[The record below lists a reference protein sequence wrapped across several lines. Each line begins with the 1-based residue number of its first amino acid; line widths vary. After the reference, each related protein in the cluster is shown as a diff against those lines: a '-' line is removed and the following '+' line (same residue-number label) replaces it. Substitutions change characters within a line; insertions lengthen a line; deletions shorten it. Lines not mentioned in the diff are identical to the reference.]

1 MQNSPDISN
10 TLRRF
15 ASSLLKDELTDLK
28 GQLAAISKSQSVIE
42 FTLDGRIIKANDNF
56 LNLVGYSAEEIIGKH
71 HSLLTDPEYSQS
83 DEYKIFWEKLGR
95 GEFDQ
100 GQYKRV
106 GKNSKEVWIE
116 ASYNPIYDLKGKP
129 YKVVKYATDI
139 TQQKLQT
146 ADYQAQIDAISKS
159 QGVIEF
165 TLDGKVIAANQNFLA
180 IMGYT
185 EAEAIG
191 QHHSLFVEPEYRV
204 SQEYK
209 DFWLK
214 LGRGEFDQGEYRR
227 VGKGGKE
234 VWLEATYNPIFDLSG
249 RPIKVVKYA
258 ADITEQKLKATDYSG
273 QLAAISK
280 SQGVIEFT
288 LDGRVVNANDKFLN
302 LLGYTREEAIGQHHS
317 LFVEPE
323 YRASQQYKLFWEKL
337 KQGEFDQG
345 QYKRIG
351 KGGKEVWIEASYNPI
366 FDANGNP
373 YKVVKYSTDIT
384 EQKLKAADY
393 QGQIDAIG
401 KSQGVIEFSLD
412 GKVITANDNFLNML
426 DYTLAEAIGQH
437 HSVFVDPEYRSSPE
451 YRQFWE
457 KLGRGQFDQGQY
469 KRIGKGGKEVWIQ
482 ASYNP
487 IFDLNGKPFKVVK
500 YATDITEQKLKA
512 ADHQGQI
519 DAIGKSQ
526 GVIEFTL
533 DGKVITAN
541 ENFLNIL
548 GYTLD

>member
-129 YKVVKYATDI
+129 YKVLKYATDI
-139 TQQKLQT
+139 TQQKLQA
-146 ADYQAQIDAISKS
+146 ADYQAQIAAISKS

-165 TLDGKVIAANQNFLA
+165 TLDGKVITANENFLKVL
-180 IMGYT
+180 GYT
-185 EAEAIG
+185 IDEVIG
-191 QHHSLFVEPEYRV
+191 QHHRRFVDAEYRN
-204 SQEYK
+204 SIEYEQ
-209 DFWLK
+209 FWEK
-214 LGRGEFDQGEYRR
+214 LGRGEFHQGQYKRI
-227 VGKGGKE
+227 GKGEKE
-234 VWLEATYNPIFDLSG
+234 VWIEASYNPIFDFNG
-249 RPIKVVKYA
+249 KPFKVVKYA
-258 ADITEQKLKATDYSG
+258 TDITEQKLRESDYSG

-288 LDGRVVNANDKFLN
+288 LDGKVITANKNFLN
-302 LLGYTREEAIGQHHS
+302 MLGYTLEEAVGQHHS
-317 LFVEPE
+317 KFVDAV
-323 YRASQQYKLFWEKL
+323 YRESLQYKEFWQKL
-337 KQGEFDQG
+337 GRGEFDQG

-351 KGGKEVWIEASYNPI
+351 KGEKEVWIE
-366 FDANGNP
+366 
-373 YKVVKYSTDIT
+373 
-384 EQKLKAADY
+384 
-393 QGQIDAIG
+393 
-401 KSQGVIEFSLD
+401 
-412 GKVITANDNFLNML
+412 
-426 DYTLAEAIGQH
+426 
-437 HSVFVDPEYRSSPE
+437 
-451 YRQFWE
+451 
-457 KLGRGQFDQGQY
+457 
-469 KRIGKGGKEVWIQ
+469 

-548 GYTLD
+548 GYTLDEAVGQRHSAFVEPSYRNSPDYSQFWDKLSHGQFDQGQYKRIGKAGKEVWIQASYNPIFDLNGKPFKVVKYATDI